1 MHHILKEKIKSI
13 IWTISA
19 IIIGI
24 FFMSFIFN
32 NVSKKIQTQKLNPN
46 TNTAMTIGSTIEI
59 NTMQKYFYAKKD
71 SNQKPKI
78 SANAYLI
85 GDLDT
90 GEIIISKNQDQ
101 QFPIASVSKLMTA
114 TVATDL
120 TREDDITKVSKKA
133 LSTYGQNGNFK
144 LGEKIKVTDLI
155 YPLLLESSND
165 AAEIIAEHF
174 DRNIFLKKMN
184 QEALRLDLSKTTF
197 SDPSGLSSKNQSTV
211 LDMFKLAGYI
221 DQKKPDLL
229 QITTKKSYSTKSHN
243 WFSTNQFLLE
253 DGYLGG
259 KSGYTDPAK
268 ETVVSLFSIPLGET
282 GTRNIAITLL
292 QSKDRYKDV
301 ENLLQYLN
309 KNIYY
314 GGEADANTAW
324 VKERTDL
331 PPIYD
336 KDYVTLLF
344 GGDAMLD
351 RGVKNSINKNFKGN
365 YSALFDKLL
374 ILKKSDISFINLEG
388 PISDVGKDIHNL
400 YSFRMNTSVA
410 PALKGAGISIVSVAN
425 NHVGDWGRDAYID
438 SLAHL
443 KENEILY
450 TGGGLT
456 EQEAVQ
462 PTIIEKYGMKIGYL
476 GFSDVGPNSMKV
488 TIDKAGLL
496 LANNPNFTKIV
507 QDASKQVDYLIVSFH
522 FGDEYKTKHNARQ
535 EYLAHK
541 AIDAGAKIVIGTHPH
556 VIEDTEVYSSKS
568 CTQISCMG
576 FIAYSLGNFIFDQGF
591 SQNTMQGMLL
601 EIKLNRDGSM
611 STKKNVVQL
620 NKLFQPSNVIIGKEE
635 KVKF

>member
-144 LGEKIKVTDLI
+144 LREKIKVTDLI

-314 GGEADANTAW
+314 G
-324 VKERTDL
+324 
-331 PPIYD
+331 
-336 KDYVTLLF
+336 
-344 GGDAMLD
+344 
-351 RGVKNSINKNFKGN
+351 
-365 YSALFDKLL
+365 
-374 ILKKSDISFINLEG
+374 
-388 PISDVGKDIHNL
+388 
-400 YSFRMNTSVA
+400 
-410 PALKGAGISIVSVAN
+410 
-425 NHVGDWGRDAYID
+425 
-438 SLAHL
+438 
-443 KENEILY
+443 
-450 TGGGLT
+450 
-456 EQEAVQ
+456 
-462 PTIIEKYGMKIGYL
+462 
-476 GFSDVGPNSMKV
+476 
-488 TIDKAGLL
+488 
-496 LANNPNFTKIV
+496 
-507 QDASKQVDYLIVSFH
+507 
-522 FGDEYKTKHNARQ
+522 
-535 EYLAHK
+535 
-541 AIDAGAKIVIGTHPH
+541 
-556 VIEDTEVYSSKS
+556 
-568 CTQISCMG
+568 
-576 FIAYSLGNFIFDQGF
+576 
-591 SQNTMQGMLL
+591 
-601 EIKLNRDGSM
+601 
-611 STKKNVVQL
+611 
-620 NKLFQPSNVIIGKEE
+620 
-635 KVKF
+635 